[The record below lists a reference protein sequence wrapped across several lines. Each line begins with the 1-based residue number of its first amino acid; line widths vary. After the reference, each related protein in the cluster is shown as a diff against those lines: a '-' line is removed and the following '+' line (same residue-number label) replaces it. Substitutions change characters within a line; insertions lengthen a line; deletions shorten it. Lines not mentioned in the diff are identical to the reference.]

1 MNERE
6 LRALTFDFRAARAVM
21 AAVSLGVIECL
32 ASAPAD
38 AERIARDC
46 GLAVRG
52 ARALLEAL
60 AALGLLEETAG
71 SFALTPAARRVLLC
85 TGDHSRRSTVLHD
98 LWHWGLWAGLE
109 GSLRSGA
116 PVSDRKHDPFFSD
129 GAVLAAFF
137 PNFAR
142 AMDETGRAAS
152 ARLARELRLTGCE
165 RVLDL
170 GGGAGCFSAALART
184 YPTVEIELLDLPPV
198 AREAERALGLFGPEG
213 RVKVRAAD
221 FRADPLDPTGAGYD
235 VVLLSRVLMG
245 LDDRAAVAL
254 LQRAA
259 ATLRPEGRIA
269 VHEFRRAQGAADRVG
284 ALLDLDMLLLTG
296 GAVRRPDELAALLER
311 GGLTR
316 VAYRRFGPIG
326 MLVEGR
332 R

>member
-6 LRALTFDFRAARAVM
+6 IRALTFDFRAARAVM
-21 AAVSLGVIECL
+21 AAVSLGVIERL
-32 ASAPAD
+32 ASEPAC
-38 AERIARDC
+38 AENLARDC

-52 ARALLEAL
+52 ARALLDAL
-60 AALGLLEETAG
+60 AALDVLEETAG
-71 SFALTPAARRVLLC
+71 TFALTAPARRVLVGA
-85 TGDHSRRSTVLHD
+85 GDRSRRSTVLHD

-116 PVSDRKHDPFFSD
+116 PASDRKHDPFFSD
-129 GAVLAAFF
+129 PAVLAAFF

-152 ARLARELRLTGCE
+152 GALARELRLTGCE

-170 GGGAGCFSAALART
+170 GGGAGCFAAALART

-198 AREAERALGLFGPEG
+198 AREAERALGLLGPEG
-213 RVKVRAAD
+213 RVKVRASDFLAD
-221 FRADPLDPTGAGYD
+221 ALDPTGAGFD

-254 LQRAA
+254 IDRAA
-259 ATLRPEGRIA
+259 ATLRPEGRVVA
-269 VHEFRRAQGAADRVG
+269 HEFRRAHGAADRVG

-296 GAVRRPDELAALLER
+296 GAVRRADELAALLER
-311 GGLTR
+311 GGLAR
-316 VAYRRFGPIG
+316 VTHRRVGAIG
-326 MLVEGR
+326 VLVEGR